1 MNKKLKFK
9 IITPERE
16 VFSDEIDQV
25 SLMTTD
31 GEITILPEHI
41 PLVSILQSGEL
52 KYKKD
57 GKEVL
62 LAVSGGF
69 VEVKDDNS
77 VYILAD
83 TAEMAGEIDVDRAKE
98 AIDRA
103 KKTME
108 EIRNEEEID
117 FTALKAD
124 LQRAMNRL
132 KIGKKYKKL
141 PQANITK

>member
-1 MNKKLKFK
+1 MKKIKFK

-16 VFSDEIDQV
+16 VFSDEIDSV

-31 GEITILPEHI
+31 GEITVLPEHI
-41 PLVSILQSGEL
+41 PLVSILKSGEL
-52 KYKKD
+52 RYKKD
-57 GKEVL
+57 GKDEI

-83 TAEMAGEIDVDRAKE
+83 TAEMAGEIDVTRAEE
-98 AIDRA
+98 AIKRA

-108 EIRNEEEID
+108 ETRNEDQVD
-117 FTALKAD
+117 FIALQTD
-124 LQRAMNRL
+124 LSRAINRL
-132 KIGKKYKKL
+132 KIGKKYKNL
-141 PQANITK
+141 PQANINK